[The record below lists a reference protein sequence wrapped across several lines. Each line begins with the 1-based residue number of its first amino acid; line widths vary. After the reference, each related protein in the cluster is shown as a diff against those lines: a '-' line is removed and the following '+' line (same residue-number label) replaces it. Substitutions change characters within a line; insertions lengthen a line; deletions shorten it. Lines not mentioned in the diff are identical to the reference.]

1 MPYSDWFR
9 WVSWNCTR
17 GGRRGDRLDRPD
29 RLTFDLDPDPTVPW
43 TQVVESARL
52 TRTLLEELDLVCF
65 LKTTGGKGLH
75 VVVPIQRSHDWDEV
89 KAFAKAVADHMVAAI
104 PPTVH
109 IPTSGEACTKRENLH
124 RLPSQ
129 RARCDRYRRLF
140 SKSQAW
146 RTGFRPD
153 RLGGDSQR
161 RHVRPLHHHERAG
174 QVETVAPRSMEG
186 LRRFRPP
193 IDGQH
198 EKAADEVTR

>member
-1 MPYSDWFR
+1 MGVLELHTWGA
-9 WVSWNCTR
+9 TR
-17 GGRRGDRLDRPD
+17 DRLDRPD

-43 TQVVESARL
+43 TQVVEAARL

-104 PPTVH
+104 PQRF
-109 IPTSGEACTKRENLH
+109 TSNMAKRVRKGKIFH

-146 RTGFRPD
+146 STGFRPD
-153 RLGGDSQR
+153 RLGGTLDGGLI
-161 RHVRPLHHHERAG
+161 RPLHHHERAG
-174 QVETVAPRSMEG
+174 QVEAVAPRSMEG

-193 IDGQH
+193 INGRH
-198 EKAADEVTR
+198 EKKADEVTR